1 MEARRKSAAATHV
14 FSSPA
19 EMSVEQEQLKI
30 LLLQIRDQQ
39 RVREEE
45 FESFVAYSGLA
56 RDQIDILNVFD
67 TPHFGSDV
75 LEGYDSLFVGGAS
88 EASVLEPNRYPFVDS
103 SIQLLQHCLQIDM
116 PVFASCFGFQLAVLA
131 LGGEIIRDKE
141 NFEMGTIPIR
151 LSNAAA
157 ADVLFHDTPDNF
169 RAVSVH
175 KERAP
180 SLPANCELLAYT
192 ESCTHAF
199 RVSGKPFWAFQ
210 FHPELDRAT
219 LVERLT
225 IYKSNYTDGDD
236 HLDKVLSAALETPE
250 SNTLVRKFTERVLV
264 GGKRNP

>member
-1 MEARRKSAAATHV
+1 M
-14 FSSPA
+14 
-19 EMSVEQEQLKI
+19 EQLKI

-45 FESFVAYSGLA
+45 YESFVAYSGLA

-67 TPHFGSDV
+67 TPHFDSDV

-88 EASVLEPNRYPFVDS
+88 EASVLEPDLYPFVDS
-103 SIQLLQHCLQIDM
+103 SIGLLRHCLKTDM

-131 LGGEIIRDKE
+131 LGGQIIRDKE

-151 LSNAAA
+151 LTDAAA
-157 ADVLFHDTPDNF
+157 QDVLFHDTPDNF

-180 SLPANCELLAYT
+180 SLPDNCELLAYT
-192 ESCTHAF
+192 ESCPHAF
-199 RVSGKPFWAFQ
+199 KVCGKPFWAFQ
-210 FHPELDRAT
+210 FHPEVDRTT

-225 IYKSNYTDGDD
+225 IYKSNYTEGDD
-236 HLDKVLSAALETPE
+236 HLDTVLATTVETPE
-250 SNTLVRKFTERVLV
+250 SNTLVKKFTDRVLASNELRS
-264 GGKRNP
+264 GIHWGHQPL